1 MPIQSIIVL
10 QEIVKM
16 LVTKKILMD
25 AMYKRFPI
33 IRIRCILYPYAVVA
47 TKELTTS
54 LLMKTF

>member
-1 MPIQSIIVL
+1 MPTQSIIVL

-16 LVTKKILMD
+16 LVTERILMD

-33 IRIRCILYPYAVVA
+33 ILIRCILYHYAVVA
-47 TKELTTS
+47 IKELITS